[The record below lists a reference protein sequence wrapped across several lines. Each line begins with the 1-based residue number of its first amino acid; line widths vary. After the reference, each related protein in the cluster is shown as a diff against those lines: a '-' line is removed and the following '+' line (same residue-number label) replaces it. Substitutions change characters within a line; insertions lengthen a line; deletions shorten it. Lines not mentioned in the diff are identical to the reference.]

1 MTSEDIFE
9 ARDAG
14 EPVMWGERQ
23 VDAILASHD
32 VYTGDMISC
41 LELAGLLAAV
51 SVTGRI
57 DAAEV
62 LDFLGY

>member
-1 MTSEDIFE
+1 MTAEDIFE

-23 VDAILASHD
+23 VEAIIASHD
-32 VYTGDMISC
+32 VYVGDMLHCLEISC
-41 LELAGLLAAV
+41 LFAQV
-51 SVTGRI
+51 SVSGKI

>member
-1 MTSEDIFE
+1 MTAEDIYE

-14 EPVMWGERQ
+14 EPVMWSERQ
-23 VDAILASHD
+23 VEAIIASHD
-32 VYTGDMISC
+32 VYVGDDLHC
-41 LELAGLLAAV
+41 LELVCLLAAV